1 MCKGKENISLEIEVK
16 KNYVVLVFQCD
27 FFKFSFIIKSNDF
40 EGNFESNFAI
50 QCSELYDITKIVQNL
65 YNLSILITPHL
76 MCQANF
82 IF

>member
-1 MCKGKENISLEIEVK
+1 MFKGKENISLEIEVK
-16 KNYVVLVFQCD
+16 KNYVVLGD

-40 EGNFESNFAI
+40 EGNYESNFAI